1 MRGNVYVYGLDGG
14 DGLTGVFL
22 SPNSSNTLNM
32 YSFLPVNYIS
42 THFFFFKSHAQPGFN
57 QFKFVSRSIILRH
70 FHPCSLGTFIKLSN
84 AHVKILAF
92 TFKFL
97 KVLY

>member
-42 THFFFFKSHAQPGFN
+42 THFFFLNHMHN
-57 QFKFVSRSIILRH
+57 QGSINLNLFPEVLSSGISILALWE
-70 FHPCSLGTFIKLSN
+70 PLSN
-84 AHVKILAF
+84 
-92 TFKFL
+92 
-97 KVLY
+97 